1 MGGHQKAGADEG
13 AILDLKK
20 SGFCEGNYSILF
32 AIIFDYYFLNLN
44 LLANFR
50 TKI

>member
-20 SGFCEGNYSILF
+20 SGFSGGKFSILF
-32 AIIFDYYFLNLN
+32 AIIFDY
-44 LLANFR
+44 
-50 TKI
+50 